1 MDWISLPWLSFLAV
15 FLLVTAVS
23 ADAFAASF
31 AYGMGGIRIPAAS
44 LAVITGVST
53 AMLLLSLLL
62 GGVLRPF
69 LPGLAK
75 LFDCSLKAFLRRHIT
90 VRREWKVAGFEL
102 RFILNVYANP
112 EGADSDHSHSLSP
125 REAAPLAA
133 ALSLDGLAAGFG
145 AGLAAVS
152 FLAAALLSLGI
163 GALSVLLGSSLGR
176 KAAQKLPLDL
186 SWLGGVLLLILAV
199 TPKPSERMMSRN
211 GYSCD
216 TAGGEP
222 VCDCPSLWNDG
233 GPPGAG

>member
-1 MDWISLPWLSFLAV
+1 MDWISLPWLSILEI

-44 LAVITGVST
+44 LAVITGIST

-62 GGVLRPF
+62 GWVLRPF
-69 LPGLAK
+69 LPPGLTRALSSGILLLLGLAK
-75 LFDCSLKAFLRRHIT
+75 LFDCSLKAFLRRHTT

-112 EGADSDHSHSLSP
+112 EEADSDHSHSLSP

-145 AGLAAVS
+145 AGLAAVN

-199 TPKPSERMMSRN
+199 MKLLSAWQ
-211 GYSCD
+211 G
-216 TAGGEP
+216 
-222 VCDCPSLWNDG
+222 
-233 GPPGAG
+233 